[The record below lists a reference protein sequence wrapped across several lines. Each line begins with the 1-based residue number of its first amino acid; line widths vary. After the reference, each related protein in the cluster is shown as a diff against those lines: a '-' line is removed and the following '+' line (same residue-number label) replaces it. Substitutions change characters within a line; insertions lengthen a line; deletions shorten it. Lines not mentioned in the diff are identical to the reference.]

1 MNWLDIVLIVGLAL
15 ATLMGVW
22 RGIISMVIPLAG
34 IIVGMITYMLI
45 VVPVLTLTIIGVWKL
60 SDGYGIAVAI
70 TFVITGL
77 YVTEKFACHNN

>member
-1 MNWLDIVLIVGLAL
+1 MTQNAEVICNSDGETGFDTGAYK
-15 ATLMGVW
+15 G
-22 RGIISMVIPLAG
+22 MVG
-34 IIVGMITYMLI
+34 IIVGMISYMLI
-45 VVPVLTLTIIGVWKL
+45 VVPVLTLTIIGIWNL

>member
-1 MNWLDIVLIVGLAL
+1 MTQNAEVICNSDGEAGFDTG
-15 ATLMGVW
+15 AYKG
-22 RGIISMVIPLAG
+22 MVG
-34 IIVGMITYMLI
+34 IIVGMISYMLI
-45 VVPVLTLTIIGVWKL
+45 VVPVLTLTIIGIWNL